1 MKKVLFVL
9 LSVLIG
15 VNAWG
20 ACELTDTQLE
30 NTNPGDSEYLYP
42 DTSNFERRISNLS
55 GQRGAYICGY
65 GHCEHNSAYKY
76 VNAQIGSGPKCA
88 GECIFVCGSESGGY
102 NGWQQFEIEPFCTVS
117 SANDNF
123 KYNDRLKLWEYQG
136 KYCKELD
143 RVKELVQVFDI
154 TNIENNTFVQQNV
167 SVTRIYNNIVD
178 NSQSSVFTIN
188 KKSLSQS
195 DWKKIAK
202 LINKTES
209 QVQQD
214 LQKIN
219 VRIDGLES
227 DVQDLKYDVFMNK
240 MVNYFQGKRLSRL
253 ERKAKKMQNQVNNRT
268 TPDDVVKII
277 NTEIGNFNFV
287 NEDELEAVKNF
298 FELQSEDV
306 KDEIAA
312 LKRKNLK
319 QDWKITNQGW
329 RIAYVKWVN
338 ELRNDRQDSKIQ
350 KLGEELDK
358 LEDSMLSE
366 SDVSKIV
373 KQQIN
378 SVRLNKKQIKQI
390 QSMLDGVEKKLGKR
404 ISGLE
409 ADLKDLESRLVEV
422 EDRIDD
428 LEKDI
433 FWNNL
438 QQAFRD
444 YGQNIKIWWNG
455 RQIKSLK
462 DDMKDKASYDDVEK
476 MIQETINKADL
487 NKKQREKVKSMID
500 EAYSKT
506 KKELEKQ
513 GKSIKNLERAHEKLE
528 RDVNWGITELNA
540 KIFIETQNRKF
551 NYWLIRNDIK
561 KTSKNIEKVEKDL
574 KKLADEVDEKWDEDQ
589 VMSAIEKALRGAE
602 LSDAQLELVKKLIK
616 ESADDAGARMDKIEN
631 RLNNLANA
639 IKALQGQL
647 LIEKMQRIAADSYLQ
662 GEIKDIDKL
671 LNVVARKVEEKT
683 TPEEVIELISQEV
696 QKLSLNDKQLQQ
708 VKDLIKRA
716 TDDLDVKI
724 SNLETL
730 LNDLGK
736 RVEDL
741 EKFKDSVVDELE
753 ELFANDENMLAKI
766 NELKTEIATKTTV
779 KDVVDLITE
788 KLAVANLNENQR
800 AEVIK
805 LIKEATN
812 QLSDGQR
819 VQVQG
824 MIISYVDP
832 QFSALKQDVA
842 GNAAREVSRDKVN
855 SAMSVLNA
863 FAAGEDA
870 SVWKNADGKFNTARL
885 ASDATAGVVLG
896 TAGGLISNRLIK
908 KNQIKK
914 GFDGISCYVGGQIV
928 ADYGDEFTVGMQ

>member
-1 MKKVLFVL
+1 MYFCL
-9 LSVLIG
+9 
-15 VNAWG
+15 W
-20 ACELTDTQLE
+20 
-30 NTNPGDSEYLYP
+30 
-42 DTSNFERRISNLS
+42 
-55 GQRGAYICGY
+55 
-65 GHCEHNSAYKY
+65 
-76 VNAQIGSGPKCA
+76 
-88 GECIFVCGSESGGY
+88 SESGGY

-167 SVTRIYNNIVD
+167 SVTKIYNNIVD
-178 NSQSSVFTIN
+178 NSQRSVFTIN

-227 DVQDLKYDVFMNK
+227 DVRDLKFDLFMNK
-240 MVNYFQGKRLSRL
+240 MVNYFQGKSLDRL
-253 ERKAKKMQNQVNNRT
+253 ERKAIKMQNQINNKT
-268 TPDDVVKII
+268 TPEQVVNII
-277 NTEIGNFNFV
+277 NNEIGNFNFV
-287 NEDELEAVKNF
+287 TEEELEAVKAF
-298 FELQSEDV
+298 FGQQNKETQN
-306 KDEIAA
+306 EIEA
-312 LKRKNLK
+312 LKKKNLK
-319 QDWKITNQGW
+319 QDWKITQQNW

-373 KQQIN
+373 KQQIS
-378 SVRLNKKQIKQI
+378 SVGLNKNQIKQI
-390 QSMLDGVEKKLGKR
+390 QSMLDGVESTLNKK
-404 ISGLE
+404 ISGLA
-409 ADLKDLESRLVEV
+409 ADLADLESRVDKV

-438 QQAFRD
+438 QQAFKD
-444 YGQNIKIWWNG
+444 YGQNIKIWRNG

-462 DDMKDKASYDDVEK
+462 DDMKDKASYDDVED

-487 NKKQREKVKSMID
+487 NKKQREEVKSMID
-500 EAYSKT
+500 KAYSET
-506 KKELEKQ
+506 EKELKKQ
-513 GKSIKNLERAHEKLE
+513 GKSIKNLKHAHEKLE
-528 RDVNWGITELNA
+528 NEVNWGLTKLNA
-540 KIFIETQNRKF
+540 KILIETQNRKF
-551 NYWLIRNDIK
+551 NDWLIRDDIK
-561 KTSKNIEKVEKDL
+561 KTKKNIEKVEKDL
-574 KKLADEVDEKWDEDQ
+574 KDLAEKVDEKWGEDE
-589 VMSAIEKALRGAE
+589 VMDAIEEALRGAE
-602 LSDAQLELVKKLIK
+602 LSDAQLEQVKKLIK

-647 LIEKMQRIAADSYLQ
+647 VIEKMQRIAADSYLQ
-662 GEIKDIDKL
+662 GQIKDIDKL
-671 LNVVARKVEEKT
+671 LNVVARKVDEKT

-708 VKDLIKRA
+708 VKELIKRA
-716 TDDLDVKI
+716 TDELDVKN

-753 ELFANDENMLAKI
+753 ELFANDENMLDKI
-766 NELKTEIATKTTV
+766 NALKKEIATKTTA
-779 KDVVDLITE
+779 KEVVDLIME
-788 KLAVANLNENQR
+788 KLAVANLNEIQR

-805 LIKEATN
+805 LIEEATK
-812 QLSDGQR
+812 QLSEGQR
-819 VQVQG
+819 AQVQG
-824 MIISYVDP
+824 MISSYVDP
-832 QFSALKQDVA
+832 LVSALKQEDDD
-842 GNAAREVSRDKVN
+842 NAARDKSRDKVN

>member
-9 LSVLIG
+9 LSVILG
-15 VNAWG
+15 TNAWG

-65 GHCEHNSAYKY
+65 GRCEHNSSYMY
-76 VNAQIGSGPKCA
+76 RDAQIGGGSKCA
-88 GECIFVCGSESGGY
+88 GDCVFVCRPESEGY
-102 NGWQQFEIEPFCTVS
+102 NGWSQFKVEPSCTVS
-117 SANDNF
+117 TANDNF

-167 SVTRIYNNIVD
+167 SVTEIYNNIVD
-178 NSQSSVFTIN
+178 NSQRSVFTIN
-188 KKSLSQS
+188 KKSLTQS
-195 DWKKIAK
+195 DWKKIAE
-202 LINKTES
+202 LIQKNDTL
-209 QVQQD
+209 VQQD
-214 LQKIN
+214 LRNIN
-219 VRIDGLES
+219 VQIQGLES
-227 DVQDLKYDVFMNK
+227 DVQDLKFDLFMNK
-240 MVNYFQGKRLSRL
+240 MVNYFQGKRLDRL
-253 ERKAKKMQNQVNNRT
+253 ERKAIKMQKQIKNRT

-287 NEDELEAVKNF
+287 NQEELNAVKEF
-298 FELQSEDV
+298 FGQQNKETQN
-306 KDEIAA
+306 EIEA
-312 LKRKNLK
+312 LKKKNLK
-319 QDWKITNQGW
+319 QDWKITQQNW

-366 SDVSKIV
+366 SDVRKIV

-390 QSMLDGVEKKLGKR
+390 QSMLDGVESALNKK
-404 ISGLE
+404 ISGL
-409 ADLKDLESRLVEV
+409 ADDLADLESRVDKV
-422 EDRIDD
+422 EDRIDEV
-428 LEKDI
+428 EKNI

-455 RQIKSLK
+455 QQIKSLK
-462 DDMKDKASYDDVEK
+462 DDMEDKASYDDVK
-476 MIQETINKADL
+476 DMIQETINKADL
-487 NKKQREKVKSMID
+487 NKNQRKEVKSMID
-500 EAYSKT
+500 KAYSET
-506 KKELEKQ
+506 EKELKKQ
-513 GKSIKNLERAHEKLE
+513 GRSIENLKRAHEKLE
-528 RDVNWGITELNA
+528 NEVNWGIKKLNA
-540 KIFIETQNRKF
+540 KIWIETQNRKF
-551 NYWLIRNDIK
+551 NDWLMRNKIK
-561 KTSKNIEKVEKDL
+561 ETDKNIEKVAKSL
-574 KKLADEVDEKWDEDQ
+574 KNLAEEVKEKWGEEE
-589 VMSAIEKALRGAE
+589 VMVAIEKALSEVE
-602 LSDAQLELVKKLIK
+602 LSDEQLELVKKMIE
-616 ESADDAGARMDKIEN
+616 ESAEAAGARMQLIEE
-631 RLNNLANA
+631 RLNNL
-639 IKALQGQL
+639 
-647 LIEKMQRIAADSYLQ
+647 E
-662 GEIKDIDKL
+662 
-671 LNVVARKVEEKT
+671 
-683 TPEEVIELISQEV
+683 
-696 QKLSLNDKQLQQ
+696 
-708 VKDLIKRA
+708 
-716 TDDLDVKI
+716 
-724 SNLETL
+724 
-730 LNDLGK
+730 K
-736 RVEDL
+736 RVESL
-741 EKFKDSVVDELE
+741 EKFKDSVVEELE
-753 ELFANDENMLAKI
+753 ELFANDKNMLDKI
-766 NELKTEIATKTTV
+766 NALKKEIATKTTA
-779 KDVVDLITE
+779 KEVVDLIME

-800 AEVIK
+800 AKVIE
-805 LIKEATN
+805 LIKEATK
-812 QLSDGQR
+812 QLSEGQR
-819 VQVQG
+819 DQVQD
-824 MIISYVDP
+824 MISSYVNP
-832 QFSALKQDVA
+832 LVSALKQEDA
-842 GNAAREVSRDKVN
+842 DNAARDKSRDKVN

>member
-9 LSVLIG
+9 LSVILG
-15 VNAWG
+15 TNAWG
-20 ACELTDTQLE
+20 ACVLTDTQLE
-30 NTNPGDSEYLYP
+30 NTNPGNSEYLYP
-42 DTSNFERRISNLS
+42 DTSNFERRRDDLS

-65 GHCEHNSAYKY
+65 GYCEHNSSYMY
-76 VNAQIGSGPKCA
+76 RDAQIGGGPKCA
-88 GECIFVCGSESGGY
+88 GDCVFVCGPESGGY
-102 NGWQQFEIEPFCTVS
+102 NGWSQFKVEPSCTVS
-117 SANDNF
+117 TANVKF
-123 KYNDRLKLWEYQG
+123 KHNDRLKLWEYQG

-167 SVTRIYNNIVD
+167 SVTEIYNNIVD
-178 NSQSSVFTIN
+178 NSQRSVFTIN
-188 KKSLSQS
+188 KKSLTQS
-195 DWKKIAK
+195 DWKKIAE
-202 LINKTES
+202 LIQKSET

-214 LQKIN
+214 LRKIN
-219 VRIDGLES
+219 VQIQDLES

-240 MVNYFQGKRLSRL
+240 MVNYFQGKRLDRL
-253 ERKAKKMQNQVNNRT
+253 ERKAIKMQKQIKNRT

-287 NEDELEAVKNF
+287 NQEELNAVKNF

-378 SVRLNKKQIKQI
+378 SVGLNKKQIKQI
-390 QSMLDGVEKKLGKR
+390 QSMLDGVESTLNKK
-404 ISGLE
+404 ISGLA
-409 ADLKDLESRLVEV
+409 ADLADLESRVDEV
-422 EDRIDD
+422 EDRIDEV
-428 LEKDI
+428 EKNI

-438 QQAFRD
+438 QQAFKD

-455 RQIKSLK
+455 QQIKSLK
-462 DDMKDKASYDDVEK
+462 DDMEDKASYDDVED

-487 NKKQREKVKSMID
+487 NKNQRKEVKSMID

-506 KKELEKQ
+506 EKELERQ
-513 GKSIKNLERAHEKLE
+513 GKSIKNLKRAHEKLE
-528 RDVNWGITELNA
+528 KEVNWGLTKLNA
-540 KIFIETQNRKF
+540 KIWIETQNRKF
-551 NYWLIRNDIK
+551 NDWLMRNKIK
-561 KTSKNIEKVEKDL
+561 ETNKNIEKLEKNL
-574 KKLADEVDEKWDEDQ
+574 ENLAEKVDEKWGEEE
-589 VMSAIEKALRGAE
+589 VMAAIEKALSEVE
-602 LSDAQLELVKKLIK
+602 LSDKQLEVVKKMIE
-616 ESADDAGARMDKIEN
+616 ESAEAAGARM
-631 RLNNLANA
+631 
-639 IKALQGQL
+639 Q
-647 LIEKMQRIAADSYLQ
+647 LIEER
-662 GEIKDIDKL
+662 
-671 LNVVARKVEEKT
+671 
-683 TPEEVIELISQEV
+683 
-696 QKLSLNDKQLQQ
+696 
-708 VKDLIKRA
+708 
-716 TDDLDVKI
+716 
-724 SNLETL
+724 
-730 LNDLGK
+730 LNDLEK
-736 RVEDL
+736 RVESL
-741 EKFKDSVVDELE
+741 EKFKDSVVEELE
-753 ELFANDENMLAKI
+753 ELFATDKNMLDKI
-766 NELKTEIATKTTV
+766 NELKKAIATKTTA
-779 KDVVDLITE
+779 KEVVDLIME

-800 AEVIK
+800 AKVIE
-805 LIKEATN
+805 LIKEATK

-819 VQVQG
+819 DQVQR
-824 MIISYVDP
+824 MIQDYVDP
-832 QFSALKQDVA
+832 LFSKLEQKVA
-842 GNAAREVSRDKVN
+842 DSAAREVSRDKVN

-914 GFDGISCYVGGQIV
+914 GFEGISCYVGGQIV